1 VLKFSHYQIGVYK
14 LTTIEAA
21 KVLGVSDARVRQM
34 ILDGVL
40 KAERVGARMLNVNTT
55 SVNALAA
62 RRAKKKADR
71 DLKKGVK

>member
-1 VLKFSHYQIGVYK
+1 M
-14 LTTIEAA
+14 TTIEAA

-62 RRAKKKADR
+62 RREKKKAAR
-71 DLKKGVK
+71 DAKKGAK